1 MDALSTGQSGKIA
14 EYFLAC
20 AVMSASGGR
29 LSPFLPASD
38 DHGVD
43 LIVMDRLT
51 HGCLGVQVKSW
62 RASLGAERRT
72 VQFDV
77 RKATFRPTPRLALA
91 MLVLDPDTLTMEV
104 GWLVP
109 MEAVPSVSVEQVDKF
124 ALTPSRSPASL
135 DRYAGYR
142 HTEIGSLV
150 SGLADMV
157 AGLR

>member
-43 LIVMDRLT
+43 LVVMDRLT
-51 HGCLGVQVKSW
+51 HGCLGLQVKSW

-77 RKATFRPTPRLALA
+77 RKATFNPTPRLALA
-91 MLVLDPDTLTMEV
+91 MVVLDPETLTMEV
-104 GWLVP
+104 GWLMP
-109 MEAVPSVSVEQVDKF
+109 MQAVPSVSVEQADKF
-124 ALTPSRSPASL
+124 ALTPSRSPASS

-142 HTEIGSLV
+142 HTEIGSLIGGLIGMMPT
-150 SGLADMV
+150 SG
-157 AGLR
+157 

>member
-43 LIVMDRLT
+43 LVVMDRLT

-91 MLVLDPDTLTMEV
+91 MLVLDTDTLTMEV
-104 GWLVP
+104 GWLMP
-109 MEAVPSVSVEQVDKF
+109 MEAVPSVSVEQAEKF
-124 ALTPSRSPASL
+124 ALTPSRSLASS
-135 DRYAGYR
+135 DRYAAYR
-142 HTEIGSLV
+142 HTKVCSLT
-150 SGLADMV
+150 
-157 AGLR
+157 AGLTAMLAGSE

>member
-20 AVMSASGGR
+20 AIMSASGGR

-43 LIVMDRLT
+43 LIVMDKLT

-91 MLVLDPDTLTMEV
+91 MLVLDSETLTMEV
-104 GWLVP
+104 GWLMP
-109 MEAVPSVSVEQVDKF
+109 MEAVPSVSVEQAGKF
-124 ALTPSRSPASL
+124 ALTPSRSPRSS
-135 DRYAGYR
+135 DRYTPYR
-142 HTEIGSLV
+142 CPNVAQLISSL
-150 SGLADMV
+150 GKLIP
-157 AGLR
+157 